1 MSLVSVCP
9 EQLGGSPYA
18 RALTV
23 RTPSVTFSGEVC

>member
-9 EQLGGSPYA
+9 ELLRRAPYA